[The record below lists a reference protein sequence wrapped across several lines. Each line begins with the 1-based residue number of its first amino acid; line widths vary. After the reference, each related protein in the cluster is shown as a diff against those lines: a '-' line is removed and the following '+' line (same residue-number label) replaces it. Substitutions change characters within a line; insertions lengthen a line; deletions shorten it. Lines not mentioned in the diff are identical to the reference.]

1 MHPLFHP
8 LFIDYIT
15 YFNGNHDY
23 FECHE
28 VLEEYW
34 KDVAPGQKEHPLVG
48 YVQIATGM
56 YHWRRGNTSGAVR
69 IFEKGK
75 TLLESAAA
83 SPFLAYI
90 DEPAFFKQL
99 HVTAQQMKR
108 GEPFT
113 PFTLPLTNVALKQL
127 AEQAINELPC
137 VEVAYLR
144 DKHKLRDRSDVLQ
157 ARAEKIA
164 SKAR

>member
-34 KDVAPGQKEHPLVG
+34 KDIAPRQKEHPLVG

-56 YHWRRGNTSGAVR
+56 YHWRRGNVRGAIR
-69 IFEKGK
+69 IFEKGMALLAAPTDEAFVAYMDIDALFALLDE
-75 TLLESAAA
+75 TLARMKQGE
-83 SPFLAYI
+83 
-90 DEPAFFKQL
+90 AF
-99 HVTAQQMKR
+99 TA
-108 GEPFT
+108 
-113 PFTLPLTNVALKQL
+113 FTLPVNNAALTAAAQDAIAALPTSDAHFL
-127 AEQAINELPC
+127 LH
-137 VEVAYLR
+137 
-144 DKHKLRDRSDVLQ
+144 KHLLRDRSDVLRE
-157 ARAEKIA
+157 RAEKIA
-164 SKAR
+164 SKQK